1 LSDAA
6 IEQILADF
14 RDWLRHSAEGARPSV
29 DGVAEPPVDLHTLLG
44 QFIALRHEVHLQ
56 TRATRAQQ
64 EQNAATLQELS
75 AALAALQ
82 AAGEPAS
89 NDQPDGAEAVRPLLK
104 TLVDLYDAVALAE
117 RECRRVREATLPALD
132 RLAQA
137 GPAEVSL
144 GVVSQALPFWARW
157 LGWPR
162 RIKTVMDHHAAAAQQ
177 PATAP
182 TAQDV
187 RQTLDAL
194 VTGYTMSL
202 QRIDRALRQH
212 GLEPIETVGRPFN
225 PERMEVVEVVATAE
239 RPASEVVGEMR
250 RGYLW
255 HGRVFRFAQVSVAK
269 A

>member
-14 RDWLRHSAEGARPSV
+14 RDWLQQSAEPARPSA
-29 DGVAEPPVDLHTLLG
+29 DGATEPPVDLHTLLG

-56 TRATRAQQ
+56 TKATRAQQ
-64 EQNAATLQELS
+64 EQNTATLQELR
-75 AALAALQ
+75 AALDALQ
-82 AAGEPAS
+82 DVQPVEEDQPAS
-89 NDQPDGAEAVRPLLK
+89 AEAVRPLLK
-104 TLVDLYDAVALAE
+104 TLVDLYDALALAE

-137 GPAEVSL
+137 GPVKVPL
-144 GVVSQALPFWARW
+144 DMVSQALPFWARW
-157 LGWPR
+157 LDWPV
-162 RIKTVMDHHAAAAQQ
+162 RIKAAMDHHAAAAEQ
-177 PATAP
+177 PAAAP
-182 TAQDV
+182 TAQAV
-187 RQTLDAL
+187 RQTLDSL

-212 GLEPIETVGRPFN
+212 GLEPIETVGRPFD
-225 PERMEVVEVVATAE
+225 PERMEVVEVVAATE

-255 HGRVFRFAQVSVAK
+255 QGRVFRFAQVSVAK
-269 A
+269 V